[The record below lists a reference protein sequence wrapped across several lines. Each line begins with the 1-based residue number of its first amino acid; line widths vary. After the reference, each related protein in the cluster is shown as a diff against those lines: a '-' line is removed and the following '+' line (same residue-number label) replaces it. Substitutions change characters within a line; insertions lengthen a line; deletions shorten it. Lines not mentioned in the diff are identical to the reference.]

1 MNENHESRENWLAQ
15 VVQLREQ
22 DSKEQQPKDIAN
34 YHKLKWGSV
43 LSTASYLPRYR
54 GLKSFFMDNDLRG
67 LKQNFYVVCKLLI
80 ASQKEAEPG
89 GDVFAAHHPF
99 LYGLLSDSPEIYDW
113 LAHAEL
119 KNKDYVKGPHFLYHQ
134 FQLVLRQD
142 DAALRETIAIV
153 AKKGGN
159 RDKALAAAGE
169 DFFSLLLKRD
179 KDGLQALIEGYA
191 KIKSAQ
197 ELEGQ
202 FLAGFAVIHAKLCWI
217 RGIEVDIKNPL
228 VPMALLPVQ
237 PLATYDVEYDFLRPD
252 WLPPAPGLL
261 QKMKRWFK

>member
-1 MNENHESRENWLAQ
+1 MSENHESREQWLAQ

-22 DSKEQQPKDIAN
+22 HSKEQLKKDIAN
-34 YHKLKWGSV
+34 YHKLKWGWV
-43 LSTASYLPRYR
+43 LSIASSLPQYR
-54 GLKSFFMDNDLRG
+54 GLKCYFIGNDLSG
-67 LKQNFYVVCKLLI
+67 LKQNFYVACKLLM
-80 ASQKEAEPG
+80 ASQKVAEPG
-89 GDVFAAHHPF
+89 GDAFAAYEPF

-119 KNKDYVKGPHFLYHQ
+119 KNKDYVKGPHFLFHQ
-134 FQLVLRQD
+134 FQLVLRKD

-228 VPMALLPVQ
+228 VPMPLLPVQ
-237 PLATYDVEYDFLRPD
+237 PLETYDVEYDFLRPD
-252 WLPPAPGLL
+252 WVPPQPGLL
-261 QKMKRWFK
+261 EKMKRWFK